1 MIGYEAITKDRKI
14 QINDRLETMCV
25 IREVRPD
32 EEYEVK
38 EGTSNYVI
46 VHALKKKWYV
56 APISHVTIPAHGVG
70 LEIFNA
76 DGRCMFSSSV
86 RLVPF
91 VSWYDVNM
99 NTAGRGQITVR
110 GKAGHRYGYIPLRS
124 MGYIWNRNKQSYIN
138 PTTFDE
144 VWEWDVYSERYELT
158 NDVGGLTFKYAYD
171 MTGRMDGYTSPPS
184 DREGSGLIQQGWM
197 IDVSM
202 LES

>member
-38 EGTSNYVI
+38 EDTSNYVI
-46 VHALKKKWYV
+46 VHALNKKWYV
-56 APISHVTIPAHGVG
+56 APISHVTIPVHGVG

-110 GKAGHRYGYIPLRS
+110 EKQAIDTVTFRCGQWGISGTETNNHILIRRPLMRYG
-124 MGYIWNRNKQSYIN
+124 
-138 PTTFDE
+138 
-144 VWEWDVYSERYELT
+144 
-158 NDVGGLTFKYAYD
+158 
-171 MTGRMDGYTSPPS
+171 
-184 DREGSGLIQQGWM
+184 SGMFILKNM
-197 IDVSM
+197 N
-202 LES
+202 